1 MTSPE
6 AHPDSLVFDGLHY
19 KLTNTT
25 PQNLKLGG
33 YDIEEVIE
41 LEVPDPNDEFPEENG
56 PWFVVSEAHLY
67 L

>member
-33 YDIEEVIE
+33 YDIEEVG
-41 LEVPDPNDEFPEENG
+41 NRT
-56 PWFVVSEAHLY
+56 
-67 L
+67 